1 MRRKV
6 FVLLLIAIFV
16 FAITGCENEG
26 SAEKAG
32 KEIDKTYKKAEEEVN
47 KTIDNLKKKM
57 EETKEKE

>member
-1 MRRKV
+1 MRQKIV
-6 FVLLLIAIFV
+6 VLFLSAIFA
-16 FAITGCENEG
+16 FATTGCENEG

-32 KEIDKTYKKAEEEVN
+32 KEIDKAYEKAEKEVN